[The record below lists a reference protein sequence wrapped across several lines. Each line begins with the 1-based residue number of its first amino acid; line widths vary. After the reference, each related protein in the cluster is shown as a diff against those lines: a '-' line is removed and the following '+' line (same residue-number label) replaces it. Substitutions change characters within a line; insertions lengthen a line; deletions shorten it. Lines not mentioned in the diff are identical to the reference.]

1 LASFWGKGWSSSS
14 QLTGRGKSEHPES
27 NMNMVRGAA
36 LYMIGNKL
44 GLRICSCPSG
54 AEIDRSL
61 LSFRW
66 KGYAR
71 EKETI

>member
-1 LASFWGKGWSSSS
+1 
-14 QLTGRGKSEHPES
+14 
-27 NMNMVRGAA
+27 MNMVRGAA